1 MGLLSCAKLC
11 PYCWQGWEP
20 ANSKFGQVGYAVSRP
35 REATW
40 CTDHREIWYGRALSC
55 ATFHPHRERTSVWEP
70 QISQNRSN
78 LRFLAQHTSMNDRC
92 NNRGEIWCGRAFLG
106 FTVPRKFFLHAWAF
120 GDVKILSATGR
131 LCLAFDVLLVPSR
144 RWIFCSIVYSKCVH
158 PLYFSF
164 FFGWLNWKVTIL
176 SSSSKFVLG
185 PEKNDLVA
193 ITVWPRLLLQFRT
206 ATTMTVI
213 TRWWRRRNSS
223 SSSSITHLRQ
233 VSRTAV

>member
-1 MGLLSCAKLC
+1 MTNTEWFENTVIFSLPRRDAPIKVKFGTKKCTMGLLSCAKLC

-164 FFGWLNWKVTIL
+164 FGVIELKGYN
-176 SSSSKFVLG
+176 
-185 PEKNDLVA
+185 
-193 ITVWPRLLLQFRT
+193 
-206 ATTMTVI
+206 TVI
-213 TRWWRRRNSS
+213 
-223 SSSSITHLRQ
+223 IQ
-233 VSRTAV
+233 